1 MEIILLKDVENL
13 GDAND
18 VVKVKNGYGRNYLI
32 PKGLAL
38 VASEGNRRM
47 LEELKRQT
55 AVKEQKMVAELEKM
69 VDKFKNTVIRV
80 GAKVGQNEKIFGS
93 VTNVQLAEDIKTQI
107 GVVVDR
113 KKINIEEEVKS
124 LGAYTAYITLSAE
137 RKVDVS
143 FEVVEE

>member
-1 MEIILLKDVENL
+1 MEVILLKDVENL

-32 PKGLAL
+32 PKGFAL
-38 VASEGNRRM
+38 VASDGNRRM
-47 LEELKRQT
+47 LQELKRQT

-93 VTNVQLAEDIKTQI
+93 VTNVQLAEAIKTQI

-137 RKVDVS
+137 RKVDVQ

>member
-1 MEIILLKDVENL
+1 MEVILLKDVENL

-32 PKGLAL
+32 PKGFAL

-47 LEELKRQT
+47 LQELKRQT

-93 VTNVQLAEDIKTQI
+93 VTNVQLAEAIKTQI

-124 LGAYTAYITLSAE
+124 LGAFTAYITLSAE
-137 RKVDVS
+137 RKVDVQ

>member
-13 GDAND
+13 GEAND

-93 VTNVQLAEDIKTQI
+93 VTNVQLAEAIKTQI

>member
-1 MEIILLKDVENL
+1 
-13 GDAND
+13 
-18 VVKVKNGYGRNYLI
+18 
-32 PKGLAL
+32 
-38 VASEGNRRM
+38 
-47 LEELKRQT
+47 
-55 AVKEQKMVAELEKM
+55 MVAELEKM

-93 VTNVQLAEDIKTQI
+93 VTNVQLAEAIKTQI

>member
-93 VTNVQLAEDIKTQI
+93 VTNVQLAEAIKTQI